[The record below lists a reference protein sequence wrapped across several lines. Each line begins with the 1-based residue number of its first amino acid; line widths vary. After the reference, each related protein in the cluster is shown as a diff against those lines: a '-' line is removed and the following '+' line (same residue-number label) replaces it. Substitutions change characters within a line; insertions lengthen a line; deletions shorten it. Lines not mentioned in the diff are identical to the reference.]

1 MHTPQ
6 KKTAIIAFGLAL
18 VLLCPVLSGA
28 DALYQYEDYA
38 EAAIQRQA
46 GFGYPPVDYA
56 WVQPSDLATQETLM
70 VLLVSLYERVKR
82 QTISEAQ
89 TLPEES
95 VLYDDHSPVDIEV
108 RRRYMRKAFNAGFAV
123 LDEDGAFDPSYT
135 VHAQDLTRTLSAF
148 LSAMTGQAVSEAK
161 ALDWM
166 ETSANRHWGEIY
178 QEDDSFFQT
187 PISDLV
193 SGELTNQRVYAI
205 VDDLIDAYGWE
216 IYP

>member
-6 KKTAIIAFGLAL
+6 KKTIFIAICLAL
-18 VLLCPVLSGA
+18 ALLCPVLSGA
-28 DALYQYEDYA
+28 DELYQYEDYA
-38 EAAIQRQA
+38 EAAIQRQTDY
-46 GFGYPPVDYA
+46 GYPPTDYA
-56 WVQPSDLATQETLM
+56 WVQPSDLATQETLL
-70 VLLVSLYERVKR
+70 VLLVCLYENVK
-82 QTISEAQ
+82 QQNLSEAK

-95 VLYDDHSPVDIEV
+95 ALYDDHSSVDMEV

-123 LDEDGAFDPSYT
+123 LDEDGAFETSYT
-135 VHAQDLTRTLSAF
+135 VHVEDLTRTLSAF
-148 LSAMTGQAVSEAK
+148 LSAMTDQTVSEAK

-178 QEDDSFFQT
+178 QEDDSYFQT

-193 SGELTNQRVYAI
+193 SGELTNRRVYAI

-216 IYP
+216 M

>member
-1 MHTPQ
+1 MYTA
-6 KKTAIIAFGLAL
+6 KKKNTFIVLCLAL
-18 VLLCPVLSGA
+18 AMLCPVLSGA
-28 DALYQYEDYA
+28 DALYLYGDYA
-38 EAAIQRQA
+38 ENAIQRQA
-46 GFGYPPVDYA
+46 DYGYPPPDYA

-70 VLLVSLYERVKR
+70 VLLVCLYENEK
-82 QTISEAQ
+82 QQNISDAQ
-89 TLPEES
+89 TLPAED
-95 VLYDDHSPVDIEV
+95 VLYDDDSPVDMEV

-123 LDEDGAFDPSYT
+123 LDEDGEFDASYT
-135 VHAQDLTRTLSAF
+135 VHVEDLTRTLASF
-148 LSAMTGQAVSEAK
+148 LSAMTGRAVPEEK

-166 ETSANRHWGEIY
+166 ETSANRHWGENY
-178 QEDDSFFQT
+178 QEDDSAFQT